1 MTQSRVVHRTL
12 TILAQDKAEFGPS
25 RKAFMA
31 GNLTMAAFFRSKTG
45 AGYVSFLCLSAA
57 LSAALAYG
65 GYYLS
70 REGFTRSKSEEK
82 ITALQLVDAFVA
94 DYSANRGKFMSG
106 DAPVPATFRAQ
117 AIEHFNKMRD
127 ASSALRLLMVGPA
140 GRQIATPPADDDMAD
155 TVRRF
160 SEAAKPQPETRFITL
175 NGEVSFRTLYP
186 SVASQ
191 QSCVDCHN
199 KLQPGANW
207 QLHDVL
213 GAFVIDVPAGAFLT
227 RTLWQN
233 AGLGVA
239 TFLLLGLVGL
249 YISVMHFRQLAER
262 EATQTRLK
270 ESEERFRD
278 FAETASDWF
287 WEQDENLRFSYL
299 SNAVHARS
307 GLPVNEHIGKTRRE
321 VVHLGVTE
329 EQWRAHDADLAARR
343 PFHDFQFQRQGPD
356 GAIHHIR
363 ISGRPVFADGRF
375 TGYRGTARNVTDEV
389 EAEIELER
397 RVGERTAELRNV
409 QEELLRKER
418 LATLG
423 QLTATVSHE
432 LRNPLGVI
440 RNTMFTIAETAQANG
455 LKLERAFGRIERS
468 IGRCDTIITDLL
480 DYTRIRQLRREK
492 FPLDSWLA
500 EVLDEQQIPQRIALV
515 REFAAGDTIVSVD
528 ADRLRRVII
537 NLVENAAQAIEGDR
551 EESNSAP
558 PRICVRTRMAIDRVE
573 IEIEDSGPGIPPDIF
588 KRIFE
593 PLFSTKGFGVGLGLP
608 TVKQIMEHHGGN
620 IEMSSEPGRGTR
632 ALIWLPLMHETEI
645 AA

>member
-1 MTQSRVVHRTL
+1 
-12 TILAQDKAEFGPS
+12 
-25 RKAFMA
+25 MA

-45 AGYVSFLCLSAA
+45 AGYVSFLCLSAII
-57 LSAALAYG
+57 SASLAYG
-65 GYYLS
+65 SYYLS
-70 REGFTRSKSEEK
+70 REWFTRSKSEEK

-94 DYSANRGKFMSG
+94 DYSDNRSKFMSG
-106 DAPVPATFRAQ
+106 DAPVPATFRAH
-117 AIEHFNKMRD
+117 AIERFNKMRD
-127 ASSALRLLMVGPA
+127 PSNMLRLLMVGPA
-140 GRQIATPPADDDMAD
+140 GRAIAIPPADDDMAQ
-155 TVRRF
+155 TILRF
-160 SEAAKPQPETRFITL
+160 GAAAKPLPETRFVTL
-175 NGEVSFRTLYP
+175 NGEVFFRTLYP
-186 SVASQ
+186 SLASQ

-199 KLQPGANW
+199 RLQPGAHWKLN
-207 QLHDVL
+207 DVL
-213 GAFVIDVPAGAFLT
+213 GAFVIDAPARPFLA
-227 RTLWQN
+227 RSRWQN
-233 AGLGVA
+233 AGLGLGI
-239 TFLLLGLVGL
+239 FLMLGLVGL
-249 YISVMHFRQLAER
+249 YISVLHFRQLAER
-262 EATQTRLK
+262 EATQARLK
-270 ESEERFRD
+270 DSEERFRD

-307 GLPVNEHIGKTRRE
+307 GLPVDEHIGKTRRE

-343 PFHDFQFQRQGPD
+343 PFHDFQFQRQGDD

-375 TGYRGTARNVTDEV
+375 AGYRGTARNVTDEV
-389 EAEIELER
+389 EAENELER

-492 FPLDSWLA
+492 VPLDSWLA
-500 EVLDEQQIPQRIALV
+500 EVLDEQQIPERIALV
-515 REFAAGDTIVSVD
+515 REFAAGDPIVSVD

-537 NLVENAAQAIEGDR
+537 NLIDNAAQAIEGDR

-558 PRICVRTRMAIDRVE
+558 PGICVRTRMAAERVE
-573 IEIEDSGPGIPPDIF
+573 IEIEDGGPGIPPDIF

-620 IEMSSEPGRGTR
+620 IEMISEPGRGTR
-632 ALIWLPLMHETEI
+632 ALIWLPLIRETEI

>member
-1 MTQSRVVHRTL
+1 
-12 TILAQDKAEFGPS
+12 
-25 RKAFMA
+25 MA
-31 GNLTMAAFFRSKTG
+31 DTLTMAAFLRSKAG
-45 AGYVSFLCLSAA
+45 AGFISFLCLSAVI
-57 LSAALAYG
+57 SAALAFG
-65 GYYLS
+65 NYYLS

-94 DYSANRGKFMSG
+94 DYSDNRGKFLSG
-106 DAPVPATFRAQ
+106 DAPVPATFRAH
-117 AIEHFNKMRD
+117 AIERFNKMRD

-140 GRQIATPPADDDMAD
+140 GREIAIPPADDDMAE

-160 SEAAKPQPETRFITL
+160 GQAATPQPETRFITL

-186 SVASQ
+186 SLASQ
-191 QSCVDCHN
+191 PSCVDCHN
-199 KLQPGANW
+199 KLQPGEHWKLN
-207 QLHDVL
+207 DVL
-213 GAFVIDVPAGAFLT
+213 GAFVIDVPAGPFLART
-227 RTLWQN
+227 RWQN

-239 TFLLLGLVGL
+239 TFLLLGLIGL
-249 YISVMHFRQLAER
+249 YISILHFRQLAER
-262 EATQTRLK
+262 EATQARLK
-270 ESEERFRD
+270 DSEERFRD
-278 FAETASDWF
+278 FAEIASDWF

-299 SNAVHARS
+299 SSAVHARS
-307 GLPVNEHIGKTRRE
+307 GMPVNEHIGKTRRE
-321 VVHLGVTE
+321 VVHLGVSE
-329 EQWRAHDADLAARR
+329 EQWQAHDADLAARR
-343 PFHDFQFQRQGPD
+343 PFHDFQFQRAGDD
-356 GAIHHIR
+356 GVIRHIR
-363 ISGRPVFADGRF
+363 ISGRPMFDADGRF

-389 EAEIELER
+389 EVEIELER
-397 RVGERTAELRNV
+397 RVGERTAELQEV

-440 RNTMFTIAETAQANG
+440 RNTMFTIAETAQASG
-455 LKLERAFGRIERS
+455 LKLDRAFGRIERS
-468 IGRCDTIITDLL
+468 IGRCDTIITELL

-500 EVLDEQQIPQRIALV
+500 EVLDEQQIPKRIALI
-515 REFAAGDTIVSVD
+515 REFDAGDPVVSVD

-537 NLVENAAQAIEGDR
+537 NLVDNAAQAIEGDR
-551 EESNSAP
+551 EATNSAS
-558 PRICVRTRMAIDRVE
+558 PRITVRTRSTAERVE
-573 IEIEDSGPGIPPDIF
+573 IEIEDSGPGIPAEIF

-620 IEMSSEPGRGTR
+620 IEMSSELGRGTR
-632 ALIWLPLMHETEI
+632 ALIWLPLTREAEI

>member
-1 MTQSRVVHRTL
+1 MTLHLSHR
-12 TILAQDKAEFGPS
+12 GGRS
-25 RKAFMA
+25 MA
-31 GNLTMAAFFRSKTG
+31 DNLTMAAFCRSKTG
-45 AGYVSFLCLSAA
+45 AGFVSFLCLSAII
-57 LSAALAYG
+57 SAALAYG

-70 REGFTRSKSEEK
+70 REWFTRSKNEEK
-82 ITALQLVDAFVA
+82 LTALQLVDAFVA
-94 DYSANRGKFMSG
+94 DYSDNRGKFMSG
-106 DAPVPATFRAQ
+106 DAPVPATFRAH
-117 AIEHFNKMRD
+117 AIERFNKMRD
-127 ASSALRLLMVGPA
+127 SSKALRLLMVGPA
-140 GRQIATPPADDDMAD
+140 GRAIAVPPADDDMAE
-155 TVRRF
+155 TIRRF
-160 SEAAKPQPETRFITL
+160 AAAKAPQPETRFVTVG
-175 NGEVSFRTLYP
+175 GEVSFRTLYP
-186 SVASQ
+186 SLASQ

-199 KLQPGANW
+199 ALQPGAHWKLN
-207 QLHDVL
+207 DVL
-213 GAFVIDVPAGAFLT
+213 GALVVDVPAGPFLT
-227 RTLWQN
+227 GTRWQN

-239 TFLLLGLVGL
+239 IFLFLGVVGL
-249 YISVMHFRQLAER
+249 YISVLHFRQLAER
-262 EATQTRLK
+262 EATQGRLK
-270 ESEERFRD
+270 NSEERFRD

-307 GLPVNEHIGKTRRE
+307 GLPVDEHIGKTRRD
-321 VVHLGVTE
+321 VVHLGVSE

-343 PFHDFQFQRQGPD
+343 PFHDFQFQRQGDD

-363 ISGRPVFADGRF
+363 ISGRPVFGADGRF
-375 TGYRGTARNVTDEV
+375 AGYRGTARNVTDEV

-397 RVGERTAELRNV
+397 RVGERTAELHDM

-440 RNTMFTIAETAQANG
+440 RNTMFTITEAAQSSG
-455 LKLERAFGRIERS
+455 LKLDRALGRIERS

-480 DYTRIRQLRREK
+480 DYTRIRRLQREK

-515 REFAAGDTIVSVD
+515 REFGAGDPVVSVD

-537 NLVENAAQAIEGDR
+537 NLVDNAAQAIEGDR
-551 EESNSAP
+551 EGANPAP
-558 PRICVRTRMAIDRVE
+558 PCITVRTHIAGERVE
-573 IEIEDSGPGIPPDIF
+573 IEIADSGPGIPPEIF

-608 TVKQIMEHHGGN
+608 TVKQIMEHHGGS

-632 ALIWLPLMHETEI
+632 ALIWLPLVREAGI

>member
-1 MTQSRVVHRTL
+1 
-12 TILAQDKAEFGPS
+12 
-25 RKAFMA
+25 MA
-31 GNLTMAAFFRSKTG
+31 GNLTMAAFFRSKAG
-45 AGYVSFLCLSAA
+45 AGFVSYLCLSAVI
-57 LSAALAYG
+57 SAALAYG

-70 REGFTRSKSEEK
+70 REWFTRSKSEEK

-94 DYSANRGKFMSG
+94 DYSDHRGQFLSG
-106 DAPVPATFRAQ
+106 DAPVPATFRAH
-117 AIEHFNKMRD
+117 AIERFNKMRD
-127 ASSALRLLMVGPA
+127 ASNALRLLMVGPA
-140 GRQIATPPADDDMAD
+140 GREIAIPPADDDMAQ
-155 TVRRF
+155 TIRRF
-160 SEAAKPQPETRFITL
+160 GEEAKPLPETRFVTL
-175 NGEVSFRTLYP
+175 NGEAFFRTLYP
-186 SVASQ
+186 SLASQ

-199 KLQPGANW
+199 NLQPGAHWKLN
-207 QLHDVL
+207 DVL
-213 GAFVIDVPAGAFLT
+213 GAFVIDAPADPFLA
-227 RTLWQN
+227 RSRWQN

-239 TFLLLGLVGL
+239 IFLMLGVVGL
-249 YISVMHFRQLAER
+249 YISVLHFRQLAER
-262 EATQTRLK
+262 EATQARLK
-270 ESEERFRD
+270 DSEERFRD

-299 SNAVHARS
+299 SNAVQARS
-307 GLPVNEHIGKTRRE
+307 GLPVDEHIGKTRRD

-343 PFHDFQFQRQGPD
+343 PFHDFQFQRQGED

-363 ISGRPVFADGRF
+363 ISGRPVFGADGRF
-375 TGYRGTARNVTDEV
+375 AGYRGTARNVTDEV

-397 RVGERTAELRNV
+397 RVGERTAQLQDV

-440 RNTMFTIAETAQANG
+440 RNTMFTITEAAQSSG
-455 LKLERAFGRIERS
+455 LKLDRALGRIERS

-480 DYTRIRQLRREK
+480 DYTRIRQLQREK
-492 FPLDSWLA
+492 FPLDTWLA
-500 EVLDEQQIPQRIALV
+500 EVIDEQQIPDRIALV
-515 REFAAGDTIVSVD
+515 REFHAGNPVVSVD
-528 ADRLRRVII
+528 ADRLRRVVI
-537 NLVENAAQAIEGDR
+537 NLVDNAAQAIEGDR
-551 EESNSAP
+551 EGTNPAP
-558 PRICVRTRMAIDRVE
+558 PRIAVRTRIAGDRVE

-588 KRIFE
+588 RRIFE

-620 IEMSSEPGRGTR
+620 IEMRSEPGHGTS
-632 ALIWLPLMHETEI
+632 ALIWLPLAREAEI

>member
-1 MTQSRVVHRTL
+1 
-12 TILAQDKAEFGPS
+12 
-25 RKAFMA
+25 
-31 GNLTMAAFFRSKTG
+31 
-45 AGYVSFLCLSAA
+45 
-57 LSAALAYG
+57 
-65 GYYLS
+65 
-70 REGFTRSKSEEK
+70 
-82 ITALQLVDAFVA
+82 
-94 DYSANRGKFMSG
+94 
-106 DAPVPATFRAQ
+106 
-117 AIEHFNKMRD
+117 
-127 ASSALRLLMVGPA
+127 
-140 GRQIATPPADDDMAD
+140 
-155 TVRRF
+155 
-160 SEAAKPQPETRFITL
+160 
-175 NGEVSFRTLYP
+175 
-186 SVASQ
+186 
-191 QSCVDCHN
+191 
-199 KLQPGANW
+199 
-207 QLHDVL
+207 VL
-213 GAFVIDVPAGAFLT
+213 GALVVDVPAGPFLT
-227 RTLWQN
+227 RARWQN
-233 AGLGVA
+233 AGLGVGI
-239 TFLLLGLVGL
+239 FLLLGMVGL
-249 YISVMHFRQLAER
+249 YISVLHFRQLAER
-262 EATQTRLK
+262 EATQARLK

-307 GLPVNEHIGKTRRE
+307 GLPVDEHIGKTRRE

-343 PFHDFQFQRQGPD
+343 PFHDFQFQRQADD

-375 TGYRGTARNVTDEV
+375 AGYRGTARNVTDEV

-397 RVGERTAELRNV
+397 RVVERTAELQNV

-468 IGRCDTIITDLL
+468 IGRCDAIITDLL

-500 EVLDEQQIPQRIALV
+500 EVLDEQQIPERIALV
-515 REFAAGDTIVSVD
+515 REFAAGDPIVSLD

-537 NLVENAAQAIEGDR
+537 NLVDNAAQAIEGDR

-558 PRICVRTRMAIDRVE
+558 PRICVRTRTAAERVE

-632 ALIWLPLMHETEI
+632 ALIWLPRMHEAEI

>member
-1 MTQSRVVHRTL
+1 MTLHLSHR
-12 TILAQDKAEFGPS
+12 GGRS
-25 RKAFMA
+25 MA
-31 GNLTMAAFFRSKTG
+31 DNLTMAAFCRSKTG
-45 AGYVSFLCLSAA
+45 AGFVSFLCLSAII
-57 LSAALAYG
+57 SAALAYG

-70 REGFTRSKSEEK
+70 REWFTRSKNEEK
-82 ITALQLVDAFVA
+82 LTALQLVDAFVA
-94 DYSANRGKFMSG
+94 DYSDDRGKFMSG
-106 DAPVPATFRAQ
+106 DAPVPATFRAH
-117 AIEHFNKMRD
+117 AIERFNKMRD
-127 ASSALRLLMVGPA
+127 SSKALRLLMVGPA
-140 GRQIATPPADDDMAD
+140 GRAIAVPPADDDMAE
-155 TVRRF
+155 TIRRF
-160 SEAAKPQPETRFITL
+160 AAAKAPQPETRFVTVG
-175 NGEVSFRTLYP
+175 GEVSFRTLYP
-186 SVASQ
+186 SLASQ

-199 KLQPGANW
+199 ALQPGAHWKLN
-207 QLHDVL
+207 DVL
-213 GAFVIDVPAGAFLT
+213 GALVVDVPAGPFLT
-227 RTLWQN
+227 GTRWQN

-239 TFLLLGLVGL
+239 IFLFLGVVGL
-249 YISVMHFRQLAER
+249 YISVLHFRQLAER
-262 EATQTRLK
+262 EATQARLK
-270 ESEERFRD
+270 DSEERFRD

-307 GLPVNEHIGKTRRE
+307 GLPVDEHIGKTRRD
-321 VVHLGVTE
+321 VVHLGVSE

-343 PFHDFQFQRQGPD
+343 PFHDFQFQRQGDD

-363 ISGRPVFADGRF
+363 ISGRPVFGADGRF
-375 TGYRGTARNVTDEV
+375 AGYRGTARNVTDEV

-397 RVGERTAELRNV
+397 RVGERTAELHDM

-440 RNTMFTIAETAQANG
+440 RNTMFTITEAAQSSG
-455 LKLERAFGRIERS
+455 LKLDRALGRIERS

-480 DYTRIRQLRREK
+480 DYTRIRRLQREK

-515 REFAAGDTIVSVD
+515 REFGAGDPVVSVD

-537 NLVENAAQAIEGDR
+537 NLVDNAAQAIEGDR
-551 EESNSAP
+551 EGANPAP
-558 PRICVRTRMAIDRVE
+558 PCITVRTHIAGERVE
-573 IEIEDSGPGIPPDIF
+573 IEIADSGPGIPPEIF

-608 TVKQIMEHHGGN
+608 TVKQIMEHHGGS

-632 ALIWLPLMHETEI
+632 ALIWLPLVREAGI

>member
-1 MTQSRVVHRTL
+1 MKTGFGASRR
-12 TILAQDKAEFGPS
+12 
-25 RKAFMA
+25 AFMT
-31 GNLTMAAFFRSKTG
+31 GNLSMAAFFRSKTG
-45 AGYVSFLCLSAA
+45 AGFVSFLCLSAA
-57 LSAALAYG
+57 ISAALAYG

-94 DYSANRGKFMSG
+94 DYSDDRSKFMSG

-117 AIEHFNKMRD
+117 AIEHFNKMRGN
-127 ASSALRLLMVGPA
+127 SSALRLLMVGPA
-140 GRQIATPPADDDMAD
+140 GREIAIPPADEDMAE

-160 SEAAKPQPETRFITL
+160 GEVAKPQPETRFITV

-186 SVASQ
+186 SLASQ

-199 KLQPGANW
+199 RLQPGANW
-207 QLHDVL
+207 KLNDVL

-227 RTLWQN
+227 RTFWQN
-233 AGLGVA
+233 AGLGIA

-249 YISVMHFRQLAER
+249 CISVLHFRQLAER
-262 EATQTRLK
+262 EAAQTLLK

-299 SNAVHARS
+299 SNAVQAQS
-307 GLPVNEHIGKTRRE
+307 GMPAEAHLGKTRRE
-321 VVHLGVTE
+321 VVHRGVSE
-329 EQWRAHDADLAARR
+329 EQWLAHEADLAARR
-343 PFHDFQFQRQGPD
+343 PFHDFQFERVSDD
-356 GAIHHIR
+356 GTVRHIR
-363 ISGRPVFADGRF
+363 ISGRPVFDADGRF

-397 RVGERTAELRNV
+397 RVGERTAELQNV

-440 RNTMFTIAETAQANG
+440 RNTMFTITETAEANG
-455 LKLERAFGRIERS
+455 LKLDRAFGRIERS

-515 REFAAGDTIVSVD
+515 REFGVGNPIVSVD

-537 NLVENAAQAIEGDR
+537 NLVDNAAQAIEGDR
-551 EESNSAP
+551 DGSSSVP
-558 PRICVRTRMAIDRVE
+558 PRIVVRTRTTAERVE

-620 IEMSSEPGRGTR
+620 IEMKSQPGRGTC
-632 ALIWLPLMHETEI
+632 ALIWLPLARDAEI

>member
-1 MTQSRVVHRTL
+1 MT
-12 TILAQDKAEFGPS
+12 E
-25 RKAFMA
+25 
-31 GNLTMAAFFRSKTG
+31 NLTMAAFFRSKAG
-45 AGYVSFLCLSAA
+45 AGFVSYLCLSAVI
-57 LSAALAYG
+57 SAALAYG

-70 REGFTRSKSEEK
+70 CEWFTRSKSEEK
-82 ITALQLVDAFVA
+82 ITALQLVDSFVA
-94 DYSANRGKFMSG
+94 DYSYNRGKFMSG
-106 DAPVPATFRAQ
+106 EAPVPATFRAH
-117 AIEHFNKMRD
+117 AIERFNKMRD
-127 ASSALRLLMVGPA
+127 TSSALRLLMVGPA
-140 GRQIATPPADDDMAD
+140 GREIAIPPADDDMAE

-160 SEAAKPQPETRFITL
+160 GETTKPLPETRFITL
-175 NGEVSFRTLYP
+175 NGDVFFRTLYP
-186 SVASQ
+186 SLASQ

-199 KLQPGANW
+199 KRQPGAHWKLN
-207 QLHDVL
+207 DVL
-213 GAFVIDVPAGAFLT
+213 GAFVIDVPAGPFLT
-227 RTLWQN
+227 STRWQN

-239 TFLLLGLVGL
+239 IFVLLGLVGL
-249 YISVMHFRQLAER
+249 YISVLHFRQLAER
-262 EATQTRLK
+262 EATQARLK

-307 GLPVNEHIGKTRRE
+307 GMPVDEHIGKTRRE
-321 VVHLGVTE
+321 VIHLGVTE

-343 PFHDFQFQRQGPD
+343 PFHDFQFQRAGD
-356 GAIHHIR
+356 GGVIHHIR
-363 ISGRPVFADGRF
+363 ISGRPVFDADGRF
-375 TGYRGTARNVTDEV
+375 TGYRGTARNVTTEV

-397 RVGERTAELRNV
+397 RVGERTAELQEV

-440 RNTMFTIAETAQANG
+440 RNTMFTITEAVQATG
-455 LKLERAFGRIERS
+455 LKLDRALGRVERS
-468 IGRCDTIITDLL
+468 IGRCDAIITDLL

-500 EVLDEQQIPQRIALV
+500 EILDEQQIPSRIALV
-515 REFAAGDTIVSVD
+515 REFGAGDPVVSVD
-528 ADRLRRVII
+528 ADRLHRVII
-537 NLVENAAQAIEGDR
+537 NLVDNAAQAIEGDR
-551 EESNSAP
+551 EGVNPATP
-558 PRICVRTRMAIDRVE
+558 CITVRTRIAGERVE

-608 TVKQIMEHHGGN
+608 TVRQIMEHHGGN
-620 IEMSSEPGRGTR
+620 IEMSSEPGHGTS
-632 ALIWLPLMHETEI
+632 ALIWLPLASEAEI

>member
-1 MTQSRVVHRTL
+1 MTLHLSHR
-12 TILAQDKAEFGPS
+12 GGRS
-25 RKAFMA
+25 MA
-31 GNLTMAAFFRSKTG
+31 DNLTMAAFCRSKTG
-45 AGYVSFLCLSAA
+45 AGFVSFLCLSAII
-57 LSAALAYG
+57 SAALAYG

-70 REGFTRSKSEEK
+70 REWFTRSKNEEK
-82 ITALQLVDAFVA
+82 LTALQLVDAFVA
-94 DYSANRGKFMSG
+94 DYSDDRGKFMSG
-106 DAPVPATFRAQ
+106 EAPVPATFRAH
-117 AIEHFNKMRD
+117 AIERFNKMRD
-127 ASSALRLLMVGPA
+127 SSKALRLLMVGPA
-140 GRQIATPPADDDMAD
+140 GRAIAVPPADDDMAE
-155 TVRRF
+155 TIRRF
-160 SEAAKPQPETRFITL
+160 AAAKAPLPETRFVTVG
-175 NGEVSFRTLYP
+175 GEVSFRTLYP
-186 SVASQ
+186 SLASQ

-199 KLQPGANW
+199 ALQPGAHWKLN
-207 QLHDVL
+207 DVL
-213 GAFVIDVPAGAFLT
+213 GALVVDVPAGPFLT
-227 RTLWQN
+227 GTRWQN

-239 TFLLLGLVGL
+239 IFLFLGVVGL
-249 YISVMHFRQLAER
+249 YISVLHFRQLAER
-262 EATQTRLK
+262 EATQGRLK
-270 ESEERFRD
+270 NSEERFRD

-307 GLPVNEHIGKTRRE
+307 GLPVDEHIGKTRRD
-321 VVHLGVTE
+321 VVHLGVSE

-343 PFHDFQFQRQGPD
+343 PFHDFQFQRQGDD

-363 ISGRPVFADGRF
+363 ISGRPVFGADGRF
-375 TGYRGTARNVTDEV
+375 AGYRGTARNVTDEV

-397 RVGERTAELRNV
+397 RVGERTAELHDM

-440 RNTMFTIAETAQANG
+440 RNTMFTITEAAQSSG
-455 LKLERAFGRIERS
+455 LKLDRALGRIERS

-480 DYTRIRQLRREK
+480 DYTRIRRLQREK

-515 REFAAGDTIVSVD
+515 REFGAGDPVVSVD

-537 NLVENAAQAIEGDR
+537 NLVDNAAQAIEGDR
-551 EESNSAP
+551 EGANPAP
-558 PRICVRTRMAIDRVE
+558 PCITVRTHIAGERVE
-573 IEIEDSGPGIPPDIF
+573 IEIADSGPGIPPEIF

-608 TVKQIMEHHGGN
+608 TVKQIMEHHGGS

-632 ALIWLPLMHETEI
+632 ALIWLPLAREAGI